1 MYFGKVCTVSH
12 HRTQIPLRGLCLV
25 SVMLDSQPIPVRDL
39 QLLVSRQDLEIF
51 NGSSRCESTRQSSSQ
66 SLNDLSDIIDLPSFP
81 GFTTPRL

>member
-1 MYFGKVCTVSH
+1 MYFGKVCTFSL

-25 SVMLDSQPIPVRDL
+25 SVMPDSQPIPVRDL

-51 NGSSRCESTRQSSSQ
+51 NGSSRWESTKQFSQ